1 MSWTAEY
8 FQGSN
13 FSGGNKTPG
22 RVEAGL
28 SISNQDQLPKEV
40 LTKQGNDNVIDDMSA
55 RFVQTINGPGKY
67 EISTQANARVRVF
80 VDGATKINQWPGTVG
95 IAQAQTAS
103 SQSITMQLSPGP
115 HNIRV
120 EYSYPMP
127 VVVKVKMRL
136 PAILT
141 VNIKRVGGQDQREIE
156 LARRIV
162 AAPGKATRGGLV
174 PARFYEVDDDGEPV
188 YGSRYPIFYCMF
200 NPDSYSI
207 KKSSSF
213 VGKGLD
219 ENKNY
224 ALLGEKTKSKP
235 RQLML
240 KEIWLDTTELIPPH
254 WRERDVSKYTDL
266 LLEMAE
272 STAAKYSPDFRTADT
287 SKATP
292 PKLAF
297 RWGNFRFLGLLEK
310 VKIKFTH
317 FAHDGTPQRA
327 KVSLM
332 FKEFRHRRVYPPQN
346 PSSGGDGRV
355 ERAWEIKAGDR
366 LDSIA
371 AQVYGDA
378 AQWRLLA
385 NFNNIA
391 NPLVLQPGVRLLIPA
406 LKKRSAER

>member
-13 FSGGNKTPG
+13 FSGGNKTPD
-22 RVEAGL
+22 RVESSLA
-28 SISNQDQLPKEV
+28 ISSNDQLPSEV
-40 LTKQGNDNVIDDMSA
+40 LTEVDNEDVVDDFSA
-55 RFVQTINGPGKY
+55 RFVKTINGPGRY
-67 EISTQANARVRVF
+67 EITTEANARVRVY
-80 VDGATKINQWPGTVG
+80 VDGGRKINQWPGTVTLP
-95 IAQAQTAS
+95 QAQTAS
-103 SQSITMQLSPGP
+103 TQSVTLQLSPGP

-120 EYSYPMP
+120 EYSYPLA
-127 VVVKVKMRL
+127 KVGDNKMRL
-136 PAILT
+136 PAQLK
-141 VNIKRVGGQDQREIE
+141 VNVNRVGGQSQREIQE
-156 LARRIV
+156 ARRLV

-188 YGSRYPIFYCMF
+188 YGSYYPIFYCMF
-200 NPDSYSI
+200 NPYSYSI

-224 ALLGEKTKSKP
+224 SLLGEKTKSKP

-240 KEIWLDTTELIPPH
+240 KELWLDTTELIPPH
-254 WRERDVSKYTDL
+254 WTERDVSKYTDM

-272 STAAKYSPDFRTADT
+272 TTAAKYSPDFRSADT
-287 SKATP
+287 TKATP
-292 PKLAF
+292 PKIAF
-297 RWGNFRFLGLLEK
+297 RWGNFRFLGLIEK

-317 FAHDGTPQRA
+317 FAYDGTPQRA

-332 FKEFRHRRVYPPQN
+332 LKEFRHRRVYPPQN
-346 PSSGGDGRV
+346 PSSGSNGRV

-366 LDSIA
+366 LDAIA

-378 AQWRLLA
+378 TQWRLLA
-385 NFNNIA
+385 SFNEIN
-391 NPLVLQPGVRLLIPA
+391 NPLALPPGQRLLIPP
-406 LKKRSAER
+406 LKKKRVEG

>member
-1 MSWTAEY
+1 
-8 FQGSN
+8 
-13 FSGGNKTPG
+13 
-22 RVEAGL
+22 
-28 SISNQDQLPKEV
+28 
-40 LTKQGNDNVIDDMSA
+40 
-55 RFVQTINGPGKY
+55 
-67 EISTQANARVRVF
+67 
-80 VDGATKINQWPGTVG
+80 
-95 IAQAQTAS
+95 
-103 SQSITMQLSPGP
+103 
-115 HNIRV
+115 
-120 EYSYPMP
+120 YSYPL
-127 VVVKVKMRL
+127 VKVGKNIMRL
-136 PAILT
+136 PAILK
-141 VNIKRVGGQDQREIE
+141 VNVNRVGGQSQREIQ
-156 LARRIV
+156 LARQIV

-174 PARFYEVDDDGEPV
+174 PARIYEVDDDGEPV
-188 YGSRYPIFYCMF
+188 YGSLYPIFYCMF
-200 NPDSYSI
+200 NPYSYSI

-240 KEIWLDTTELIPPH
+240 KELWLDTTELTAPH
-254 WRERDVSKYTDL
+254 WTERDVSKYTDL

-272 STAAKYSPDFRTADT
+272 STAAKYSPDFKTADT
-287 SKATP
+287 TKATP
-292 PKLAF
+292 PKIAF

-332 FKEFRHRRVYPPQN
+332 LKEFRHRRVYPPQN

-355 ERAWEIKAGDR
+355 ERAWEIRAGDR

-378 AQWRLLA
+378 SQWRMLA
-385 NFNNIA
+385 NFNDIT
-391 NPLVLQPGVRLLIPA
+391 NPLALQPGARLLIPA
-406 LKKRSAER
+406 LKKK